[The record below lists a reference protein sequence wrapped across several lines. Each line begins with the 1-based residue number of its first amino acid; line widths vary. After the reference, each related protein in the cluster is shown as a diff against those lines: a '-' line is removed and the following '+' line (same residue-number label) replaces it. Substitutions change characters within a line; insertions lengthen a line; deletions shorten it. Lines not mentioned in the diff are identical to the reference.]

1 MTEIARFILALIIA
15 IQSSL
20 SSLML
25 GLGFA
30 GSNEKSNNN
39 ETEIETSN
47 EESQEIYY
55 STDTVM
61 HETVIFDQL
70 KGEFRSNAGCGP
82 TCTAMLISSETDTSL
97 SKDEAIRTA
106 YNEGFYYSATENFI
120 SGRGVM
126 QEDNQ
131 KLIQYYGYDSEI
143 DHLWDDPD
151 DVVIEKVNTHLDDG
165 HRIILGHCT
174 NSGALNYVV
183 IYGKYSSDGVCYYD
197 IVDPWGGT
205 SYVWNQ
211 FELIDHLEWV
221 NGNDSSTFNGMV
233 KGIQWLI

>member
-1 MTEIARFILALIIA
+1 MNEIVRVILALIIA

-30 GSNEKSNNN
+30 GSNEKSNTN
-39 ETEIETSN
+39 ETEFETSN
-47 EESQEIYY
+47 EEPQEIYY

-61 HETVIFDQL
+61 LETVIFDQL
-70 KGEFRSNAGCGP
+70 KGECRSNVGCGP
-82 TCTAMLISSETDTSL
+82 TCTAMLISSETDTYL
-97 SKDEAIRTA
+97 SKDEAVKTA

-120 SGRGVM
+120 SGRGVV
-126 QEDNQ
+126 QEDIQ

-143 DHLWDDPD
+143 DHLWDDPV

-165 HRIILGHCT
+165 YRIILGHCT
-174 NSGALNYVV
+174 NSGALHYVV
-183 IYGKYSSDGVCYYD
+183 IYGKYSSGGVCYYD

-205 SYVWNQ
+205 TYVWNQ

-221 NGNDSSTFNGMV
+221 NGYDSSTFNGMV